1 MHLRSAYLI
10 SALGAVSG
18 MLCFAITLALPAA
31 MVGPKPDA
39 APPPGISDL
48 VNRAAKG
55 DRSRVIVRP
64 PGDAPFEVEAP
75 DGSSPQA
82 RDGCNSAFGP
92 MDHSPAAKVARS
104 CVT

>member
-1 MHLRSAYLI
+1 MHFRSAYLI
-10 SALGAVSG
+10 SALGVASG

-31 MVGPKPDA
+31 MLRQKPDA
-39 APPPGISDL
+39 GPPPGISDT

-55 DRSRVIVRP
+55 DRLRMIVRP
-64 PGDAPFEVEAP
+64 PGDAPFEAEAP
-75 DGSSPQA
+75 EGSRPQSP
-82 RDGCNSAFGP
+82 DGCSSAFGP